1 MRKKNE
7 LILGIGHKVKSIHNP
22 DKRVSILKEFVLAHF
37 PRTDVLKFALGVE
50 AVTTKKKAN
59 LILNVDGCIGITPPI
74 TTTST
79 TRKLT
84 TRYVGVCFVDLL
96 RHCGAFNAEE
106 ANEFL
111 NNGFLNGLF
120 VLGRSIGFIGHY
132 LDQKRLQEGLYRHPT
147 DDIFYLTE
155 EFTSGVAESP

>member
-1 MRKKNE
+1 M
-7 LILGIGHKVKSIHNP
+7 
-22 DKRVSILKEFVLAHF
+22 
-37 PRTDVLKFALGVE
+37 
-50 AVTTKKKAN
+50 
-59 LILNVDGCIGITPPI
+59 
-74 TTTST
+74 
-79 TRKLT
+79 
-84 TRYVGVCFVDLL
+84 CFVDLL